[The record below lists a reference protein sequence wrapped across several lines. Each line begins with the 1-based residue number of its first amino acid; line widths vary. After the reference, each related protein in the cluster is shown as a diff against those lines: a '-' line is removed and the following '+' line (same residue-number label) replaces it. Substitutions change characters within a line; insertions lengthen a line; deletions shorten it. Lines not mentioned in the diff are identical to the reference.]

1 MLVRAKHWITVNG
14 VWIQP
19 KTEFEV
25 DAELASRM
33 SADVDII
40 QLDKPV
46 NAGISETA
54 VKEADTADP
63 VQQPVKRSGRSR
75 KKTT

>member
-1 MLVRAKHWITVNG
+1 MLVRAKHWIKVNG

-25 DAELASRM
+25 DAELATGM

-40 QLDKPV
+40 QFDKPV
-46 NAGISETA
+46 DTEISETA
-54 VKEADTADP
+54 VEEAPAADP
-63 VQQPVKRSGRSR
+63 VKQPAKRSGRPR
-75 KKTT
+75 KKST